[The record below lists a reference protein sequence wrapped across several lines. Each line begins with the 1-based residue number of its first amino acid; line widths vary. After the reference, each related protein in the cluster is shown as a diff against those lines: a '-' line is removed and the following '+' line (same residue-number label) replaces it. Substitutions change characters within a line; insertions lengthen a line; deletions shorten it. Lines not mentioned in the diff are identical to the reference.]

1 MSNNGEN
8 VSLRASPSRYAAAQQ
23 ILGMGAM
30 ASLYDEEGRP
40 VPAKVYPAS
49 CGTTGWVVEPPSS
62 DHAAGAHPKT
72 FTGSSALIQAL
83 EYAQRTY
90 GSALY
95 LSR

>member
-1 MSNNGEN
+1 MPNNGEN
-8 VSLRASPSRYAAAQQ
+8 VFFPASPPRYAAAQQ
-23 ILGMGAM
+23 ILGSTGM

-49 CGTTGWVVEPPSS
+49 TETAGWVVEPPGSGQS
-62 DHAAGAHPKT
+62 ACPDRKT
-72 FTGSSALIQAL
+72 FTGSAALLQAL